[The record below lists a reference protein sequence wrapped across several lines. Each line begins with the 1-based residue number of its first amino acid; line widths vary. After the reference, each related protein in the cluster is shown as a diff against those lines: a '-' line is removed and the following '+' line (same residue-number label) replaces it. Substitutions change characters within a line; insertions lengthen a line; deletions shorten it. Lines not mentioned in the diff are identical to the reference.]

1 MAKSQEWWEDVSLR
15 LRSIIPQALS
25 QYQNGQ
31 ELRAFIQKWENKII
45 NVTWFGYM
53 LDDKI
58 FESHAQAKQQ
68 LQKLDKRL
76 KSFLQEYNQLN
87 NHAKLILNIETRNFC
102 DSHTDILIDNINNG
116 LYLAIKKVAQ
126 SKVDFQE
133 KGLKVNATRKPIFS
147 LLDALYAAY
156 RDISRNELK
165 ISYDQHKD
173 SVSGELYNF
182 LKPFLDIV
190 EPNINQ
196 ETLKSILKDSIK
208 RYKQLPRHDDFDDL

>member
-15 LRSIIPQALS
+15 LRAVIPQALS
-25 QYQNGQ
+25 QYKSGQ
-31 ELRAFIQKWENKII
+31 ELQNFIPKWEDKII
-45 NVTWFGYM
+45 NATSFGHM
-53 LDDKI
+53 SDNEI

-68 LQKLDKRL
+68 LVKLDKKLRN
-76 KSFLQEYNQLN
+76 FLQEYNQLN
-87 NHAKLILNIETRNFC
+87 NHAKVILDIETRNFC
-102 DSHTDILIDNINNG
+102 DLKTDTLIENINNG
-116 LYLAIKKVAQ
+116 LYLAINRAEQ
-126 SKVDFQE
+126 SKKDFKE

-147 LLDALYAAY
+147 LLDALYGEY
-156 RDISRNELK
+156 IDISGNELK

-196 ETLKSILKDSIK
+196 ETLKSILKDSTK
-208 RYKQLPRHDDFDDL
+208 RYKQLPQDDGSDYL